1 MKAALQPDAHI
12 CEHHRDRLAKTLD
25 EFITI
30 YRSMLVQTIRT
41 SLPVLMHLA
50 QRLDHAKTWPQI
62 EAIEAE
68 MTAWMCAVQRATP
81 KH

>member
-1 MKAALQPDAHI
+1 MDAHV
-12 CEHHRDRLAKTLD
+12 CEHHRDRLAATPD
-25 EFITI
+25 EFIQI
-30 YRSMLVQTIRT
+30 SAGVLVQTIRT

-50 QRLDHAKTWPQI
+50 QRLDRARTWSEI